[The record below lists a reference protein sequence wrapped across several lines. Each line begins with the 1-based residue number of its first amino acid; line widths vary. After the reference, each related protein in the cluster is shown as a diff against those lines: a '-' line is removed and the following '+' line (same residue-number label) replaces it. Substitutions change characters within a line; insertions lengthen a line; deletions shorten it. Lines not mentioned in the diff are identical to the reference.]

1 MDLQSTQ
8 RLREELSKF
17 SLWLSKNSEKYFR
30 TEYIPVEDTYEK
42 AKSPKATKS
51 SR

>member
-30 TEYIPVEDTYEK
+30 TEYVPVEDTYEK
-42 AKSPKATKS
+42 SPKAAKAT
-51 SR
+51 R